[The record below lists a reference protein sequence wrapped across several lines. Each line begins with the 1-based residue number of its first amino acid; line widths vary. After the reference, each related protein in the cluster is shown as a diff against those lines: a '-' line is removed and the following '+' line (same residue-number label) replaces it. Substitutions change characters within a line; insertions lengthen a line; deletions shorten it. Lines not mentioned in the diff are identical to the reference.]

1 MEKETPA
8 ELPVSEENQVQA
20 TPILTSTGQP
30 IMYQMPMG
38 QVQPVFVP
46 IPAGQPTTTPD
57 GQPIQYFYVPAG
69 QAMPQSQ
76 NWGGVPVQPGQFVQ
90 PVFMQAPVGSVHPGQ
105 PVKNQDRPEQHA
117 VAGQQPIQTS
127 SGQPV
132 QQSQRPAA
140 LGLDL
145 NIDMD
150 FLKSP
155 LCFVR
160 LGEFVSLLCAWA
172 SYLSLRST
180 SLMGSSGAFFI
191 GVAIFSWLMV
201 LIYLILYVF
210 SLPKMYTR
218 HTSNVTRPSVLT
230 IASVIFFFIL
240 FTLML
245 ACTGNLFTAAV
256 VLPNVDALY
265 ASLTFGLLSCI
276 LFAVDVVLNY
286 RIFQDQRDHEESP
299 QDQGAQETAQRR
311 VWDINHEYLRTAGFK
326 IKFVEMAFLFGAWI
340 CISVYLTPFKF
351 YLLSTSKADFF
362 QGITVFSWIMVILID
377 LTFVLSFDKICRR
390 SSRWTLGVL
399 ISYVVLS
406 ILLIASCGNL
416 TSLAVA
422 LGNVSSPFVSLF
434 IGLTFGYLSWVIFI
448 VDIVLMYSMFK
459 QQIAQELF
467 HAQAVV
473 NAQPV
478 VQQPCVVI
486 MSEGTSQQQSYQP
499 IAHPGQQPS
508 PEQGPVVI
516 ESSPIYQNVLEPEF
530 SKT

>member
-8 ELPVSEENQVQA
+8 ELPVSQENQVQA
-20 TPILTSTGQP
+20 TPMLTSTGQP

-57 GQPIQYFYVPAG
+57 GQPIQHFYVPAG
-69 QAMPQSQ
+69 QTMPQSE

-90 PVFMQAPVGSVHPGQ
+90 PVFIQAPVGSLLPGQ
-105 PVKNQDRPEQHA
+105 PVNNQDRPEQHA

-132 QQSQRPAA
+132 QQSQRSAA

-180 SLMGSSGAFFI
+180 FLMGTNRAFFI

-210 SLPKMYTR
+210 SLPKMYIR

-230 IASVIFFFIL
+230 IA
-240 FTLML
+240 
-245 ACTGNLFTAAV
+245 A
-256 VLPNVDALY
+256 
-265 ASLTFGLLSCI
+265 FGLLSCI

-286 RIFQDQRDHEESP
+286 RIFQDQRDHEESS
-299 QDQGAQETAQRR
+299 QDQGNQETAQRR

-340 CISVYLTPFKF
+340 CISVYPTPFKF
-351 YLLSTSKADFF
+351 HVLSTSKADFF
-362 QGITVFSWIMVILID
+362 QGITGFSWIMVILID
-377 LTFVLSFDKICRR
+377 LTIVLSFDKICRR

-416 TSLAVA
+416 TSRVVA
-422 LGNVSSPFVSLF
+422 LGNVSLF
-434 IGLTFGYLSWVIFI
+434 IGLAFGYFSWVIFI
-448 VDIVLMYSMFK
+448 LDIVLMYNMFK

-516 ESSPIYQNVLEPEF
+516 ESSPIYQNVLQPEF

>member
-8 ELPVSEENQVQA
+8 ELPVSQENQVQA
-20 TPILTSTGQP
+20 TPMLTSTGQP

-57 GQPIQYFYVPAG
+57 GQPIQHFYVPAG
-69 QAMPQSQ
+69 QTMPQSE

-90 PVFMQAPVGSVHPGQ
+90 PVFIQAPVGSLLPGQ
-105 PVKNQDRPEQHA
+105 PVNNQDRPEQHA

-132 QQSQRPAA
+132 
-140 LGLDL
+140 
-145 NIDMD
+145 
-150 FLKSP
+150 
-155 LCFVR
+155 
-160 LGEFVSLLCAWA
+160 SLLCAWA

-180 SLMGSSGAFFI
+180 FLMGTNRAFFI

-210 SLPKMYTR
+210 SLPKMYIR
-218 HTSNVTRPSVLT
+218 HTSN
-230 IASVIFFFIL
+230 SVIFFFIL
-240 FTLML
+240 FILML

-265 ASLTFGLLSCI
+265 ASLAFGLLSCI

-286 RIFQDQRDHEESP
+286 RIFQDQRDHEESS
-299 QDQGAQETAQRR
+299 QDQGNQETAQRR

-340 CISVYLTPFKF
+340 CISVYPTPFKF
-351 YLLSTSKADFF
+351 HVLSTSKADFF
-362 QGITVFSWIMVILID
+362 QGITGFSWIMVILID
-377 LTFVLSFDKICRR
+377 LTIVLSFDKICRR

-416 TSLAVA
+416 TSRVA
-422 LGNVSSPFVSLF
+422 
-434 IGLTFGYLSWVIFI
+434 FGYFSWVIFI
-448 VDIVLMYSMFK
+448 LDIVLMYNMFK

-516 ESSPIYQNVLEPEF
+516 ESSPIYQNVLQPEF